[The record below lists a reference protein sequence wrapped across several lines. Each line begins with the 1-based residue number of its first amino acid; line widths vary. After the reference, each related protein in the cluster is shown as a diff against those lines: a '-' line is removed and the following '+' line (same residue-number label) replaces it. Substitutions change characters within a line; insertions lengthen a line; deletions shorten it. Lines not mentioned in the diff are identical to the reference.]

1 MGSKSKRSIPIV
13 VIDTNVLYAADALDD
28 PDCQTEALGQVI
40 SARTGKERIA
50 LDEQGYILEE
60 YARDTRTLDNT
71 SVRKQFVNWLRAY
84 QYTQCV
90 LVDPQ
95 PIDDSGANFGLF
107 PSDPAL
113 ADFHI
118 DDRKFVAVALA
129 AQKETGQ
136 PVPIVNAVD
145 SDWCNYRAALQQNG
159 VWCGFCARPECHK
172 PSVAKSLAAGKSPS
186 QCNLSHR
193 CRL

>member
-1 MGSKSKRSIPIV
+1 MRSKGPVPTIV
-13 VIDTNVLYAADALDD
+13 VDTNVLYAADALDD
-28 PDCQTEALGQVI
+28 HDCQTKALGQVI
-40 SARTGKERIA
+40 SARAGKERIA

-84 QYTQCV
+84 QYTKCM

-95 PIDDSGANFGLF
+95 PIDDSGADFGLF

-113 ADFHI
+113 ANFHI

-159 VWCGFCARPECHK
+159 VVVRFLCPHRMPQDEC
-172 PSVAKSLAAGKSPS
+172 
-186 QCNLSHR
+186 R
-193 CRL
+193 